1 MDEREADA
9 ISSTLF
15 KLILKWAVEEGN
27 VFVWCFC
34 LLMWHL
40 MARSINVDSIA
51 LHCIKR
57 GISDSITFKYD
68 ETKMDKTG
76 EFVQEKNC
84 YSNPH
89 EPLYCVFTALG
100 CYLSINAEALENNE
114 KLFVSPGSKYRTA
127 AQNFA
132 RHVHEMGTRHAETIK
147 NYVRLSHFN
156 IHGVRKGSGTHAA
169 SATTCPP
176 LFTSIACRGEW
187 SMGKILDIYFR
198 FAAGGDYYLGQLL
211 TLKDPM
217 TAEFNTPCPH
227 WKEPDDPLVLE
238 GIRVTFGKILLSHE
252 DTDHDPQG
260 ILSLLLASIVYHSDW
275 ILKICQENP
284 SHPFNS
290 IPLLSSPLLLELKE
304 NCLTMELNNHVPIVT
319 GIPPHVE
326 HLCRIKELKDV
337 SVSLKEDVMEFRQC
351 LEECVGEAIDKKL
364 EVDGGINASILDKR
378 LKNMENL
385 LLQRINQVSGCTPP
399 PMQPVLHDGEIDLDV
414 RGQLFLIE
422 GKFYCVPPNFA
433 SPAETTRLNGWRMWL
448 MGKTVVYNNKTFK
461 TKPFHMMKG
470 TDLPKS
476 LRAEFD
482 TKWKPIFK
490 KMMEAPG
497 LIVPDVVDEA
507 FVQSS
512 FVAATEYLK
521 STVSYIWKK
530 AKDEGQLSKYSIGTW
545 SRKVARSEIMK
556 WGMEDDK
563 AKLPPST
570 AYNKADNRKRGGWH
584 VKSNRVRRVPM
595 NKRRRVAI
603 VEEDRV
609 QEEFAGAFGGVDV
622 HGNSNVVT
630 GGVEGHETLDVG
642 ALAGTSLGGAVLQS

>member
-1 MDEREADA
+1 M
-9 ISSTLF
+9 
-15 KLILKWAVEEGN
+15 
-27 VFVWCFC
+27 
-34 LLMWHL
+34 
-40 MARSINVDSIA
+40 DSIA
-51 LHCIKR
+51 LHSIKK
-57 GISDSITFKYD
+57 GISDSLTLKYD

-84 YSNPH
+84 YSNPQK
-89 EPLYCVFTALG
+89 PLYCIFTALG
-100 CYLSINAEALENNE
+100 CYLSINAESLENNE
-114 KLFVSPGSKYRTA
+114 RLFVAPGSKYRTA
-127 AQNFA
+127 AQTFA
-132 RHVHEMGTRHAETIK
+132 RHVHEMGIRHADTIK

-156 IHGVRKGSGTHAA
+156 IHGVCKGSGTHAA

-238 GIRVTFGKILLSHE
+238 GIHVTFGKILLSHE

-260 ILSLLLASIVYHSDW
+260 ILSLLLASVVYHSDW

-284 SHPFNS
+284 SHAFNS
-290 IPLLSSPLLLELKE
+290 IPLLSSPLLIELKK
-304 NCLTMELNNHVPIVT
+304 NCLTMDLNKHVPIMT

-326 HLCRIKELKDV
+326 HLCHIKELKDV
-337 SVSLKEDVMEFRQC
+337 SVSLKEDIMEFRQC
-351 LEECVGEAIDKKL
+351 LEESVAEAIDKKAK
-364 EVDGGINASILDKR
+364 VDGGINSSILDER
-378 LKNMENL
+378 LKNTENV
-385 LLQRINQVSGCTPP
+385 LLQCIDQVSGSTGAPQIVCVPR
-399 PMQPVLHDGEIDLDV
+399 DGSEIDLEAKQ
-414 RGQLFLIE
+414 QLFLI
-422 GKFYCVPPNFA
+422 GSKFYYVPPNFA
-433 SPAETTRLNGWRMWL
+433 FPAGITRLNGWRMWL

-461 TKPFHMMKG
+461 TKPFHKMKG
-470 TDLPKS
+470 SEIPKS

-490 KMMEAPG
+490 KMMETPR
-497 LIVPDVVDEA
+497 LVVPDVIDES

-603 VEEDRV
+603 VEED
-609 QEEFAGAFGGVDV
+609 
-622 HGNSNVVT
+622 
-630 GGVEGHETLDVG
+630 
-642 ALAGTSLGGAVLQS
+642 